1 MPSYT
6 IESVKTGRFVSPQS
20 QGVGTPVITE
30 DNPVGVGYRH
40 YLSAGA
46 LS

>member
-6 IESVKTGRFVSPQS
+6 IESVQTGRFVSPQS
-20 QGVGTPVITE
+20 QGIRSPVVTE
-30 DNPVGVGYRH
+30 SNPVGVGYRH
-40 YLSAGA
+40 YLSADT